1 MTALTL
7 RPNGQTTL
15 LTLTTSASSVVTIT
29 PLGNVQNN
37 YLAVWN
43 TGGGKAAIE
52 FSNTSTVATPAIA
65 TSGNA
70 GSFVLPPNMPTP
82 LVIAAPQGVCY
93 VKAIGDAT
101 GSTLL
106 ITPVL
111 LA

>member
-15 LTLTTSASSVVTIT
+15 LTLTTSASSVITIT
-29 PLGNVQNN
+29 PIGNVQNN
-37 YLAVWN
+37 YLAIWN
-43 TGGGKAAIE
+43 TGGGKAAVE
-52 FSNTSTVATPAIA
+52 FSNTSTVATPAIP
-65 TSGNA
+65 TSGNS

-82 LVIAAPQGVCY
+82 LVIAVPQDVCY
-93 VKAIGDAT
+93 IKAIGDST

-106 ITPVL
+106 VTPVL

>member
-7 RPNGQTTL
+7 RTNGQTTL
-15 LTLTTSASSVVTIT
+15 LTLTAVASSVVTIT
-29 PLGNVQNN
+29 PVGNVQNN

-43 TGGGKAAIE
+43 TGNGKAAIE
-52 FSNTSTVATPAIA
+52 FSNTITVPTPAIA
-65 TSGNA
+65 SSGSA

-82 LVIAAPQGVCY
+82 IVLAVPQDVCY

>member
-15 LTLTTSASSVVTIT
+15 LTLTATASSAITIT
-29 PLGNVQNN
+29 PVGNVQNN

-43 TGGGKAAIE
+43 TGNGKAAVE
-52 FSNTSTVATPAIA
+52 FSNTSTVPTPSIA
-65 TSGNA
+65 SSGNA
-70 GSFVLPPNMPTP
+70 GSFVLPPNMVTP
-82 LVIAAPQGVCY
+82 IVLAAPQGVCY
-93 VKAIGDAT
+93 IKAIGDAT

-106 ITPVL
+106 VTPVL